1 MSSDLQSRLQSAVG
15 ATYAIQKEL
24 GGGGMSRVFLADEVE
39 LGRQVVIKVLP
50 PEMAAGVNVDRFRRE
65 IQLAARLQ
73 HPHVVPLLT
82 AGAQGDLLYYVMPF
96 IKGESLRAKLAREG
110 ELPVGEA
117 ARILRDVTD
126 ALAHAHSEGVV
137 HRDIKPDNV
146 MISGN
151 HALVTD
157 FGVAKAVSESTGGSH
172 LTSLGVAL
180 GTPAYMAPEQAV
192 ADPHVDHRADIYAVG
207 ALAYEMLTGR
217 PPFTGP
223 SIQAVLAAHVTDAV
237 EPVTK
242 HRTTVPPALNEVVLR
257 CLAKKAADRY
267 QRAEDLRVQFESMAT
282 PSGGVT
288 PTGTQPHAPVAVPGA
303 TAAARTGLAARS
315 PVQVAAWFAG
325 TALVVLVVVYGLV
338 QLMGLP
344 DWVFVAAIALLAAG
358 LPIMLLAS
366 RYERK
371 RAAAV
376 LTGVHPT
383 TPVGLERHVTWSKA
397 LLGGGVAF
405 GGLAVLT
412 ATYMVMR
419 AFGIGPA
426 ATLMATGAFGQR
438 ELMILS
444 DFANRTT
451 DSTLGST
458 VTELLRVSF
467 SESPVM
473 RLADPAR
480 LAESRARMQL
490 APDARIDESVARE
503 IAERES
509 IKAIIAGEVVPL
521 GSGYLISARLISAT
535 GDVLTAQQS
544 SAASASELIGAVD
557 QLSGKLRERIG
568 ESLRSIRRTLPL
580 ELVTTGSLRA
590 LRLYAQATQAEITG
604 DEDRAIAMLDEAVA
618 IDSTFAMAYR
628 KIGTILANS
637 FGQRAKARA
646 AVVKAYELRDR
657 LSERERGY
665 AVAQYHTDVTG
676 RREEALAAYRTLL
689 EQYPDD
695 HRALN
700 NSGVLYFQLGDHERS
715 RDFYQRALDL
725 DSTWSLGFTNL
736 AFEQKNMGQFA
747 EAARTLDAME
757 ARFPNNPR
765 ATEARGFLAMAQR
778 HLDSAAQVFTSLRA
792 GQLGNPAWEADA
804 SENLA
809 FIEMTRG
816 RFRQSETLL
825 NDAIAANA
833 RRNLPAEAQRLAA
846 WWQRDRAAALGG
858 RLASSPRLDRLMSP
872 EAMASL
878 PVPDR
883 QYEAL
888 IEYYAL
894 IDPRRAR
901 ALLGE
906 LERSGQA
913 DLGLDFERGAD
924 RAAAWVLLAEG
935 NPREG
940 LERMRTGVN
949 GWACE
954 PCGKVAMASAH
965 DLAGNADS
973 SLHYWEGYVGTKW
986 GIPSIDSGA
995 LPMAYRR
1002 LGELYQA
1009 KGDRQK
1015 AAQYYG
1021 EFVALW
1027 KDADAELQPVVNEV
1041 KQRMAGLV
1049 GEGR

>member
-1 MSSDLQSRLQSAVG
+1 MAELRDRLQIALGSAYRVE
-15 ATYAIQKEL
+15 KEL
-24 GGGGMSRVFLADEVE
+24 GGGGMSRVFLAEEVE
-39 LGRQVVIKVLP
+39 LARKVVIKVLP
-50 PEMAAGVNVDRFRRE
+50 PEMSAGVNVDRFRRE

-82 AGAQGDLLYYVMPF
+82 AGASGDLLYYVMPF

-117 ARILRDVTD
+117 ARILRDVSD
-126 ALAHAHSEGVV
+126 ALAYAHGEGVV

-223 SIQAVLAAHVTDAV
+223 TIQAVLAAQVTDAA

-242 HRTTVPPALNEVVLR
+242 HRETVPPALNEIVMR

-267 QRAEDLRVQFESMAT
+267 QRAEDLRLQFEAMAT
-282 PSGGVT
+282 PSGGTT
-288 PTGTQPHAPVAVPGA
+288 PTATLPHRADGQA
-303 TAAARTGLAARS
+303 S
-315 PVQVAAWFAG
+315 PVRVVGLF
-325 TALVVLVVVYGLV
+325 TASSLVVLLVVYGVV
-338 QLMGLP
+338 QLVGLP
-344 DWVFVAAIALLAAG
+344 DWVFIGAVGLLAAG
-358 LPIMLLAS
+358 LPIMLLTS

-371 RAAAV
+371 RAAAA
-376 LTGVHPT
+376 LTGAHQT
-383 TPVGLERHVTWSKA
+383 TPVGLERHVTWNKA

-405 GGLAVLT
+405 GGLALLA

-419 AFGIGPA
+419 ALGIGPA
-426 ATLMATGAFGQR
+426 ATLMATGTFGQR
-438 ELMILS
+438 ELLILS

-451 DSTLGST
+451 DSTLGAT
-458 VTELLRVSF
+458 VTELLRVSLT
-467 SESPVM
+467 ESPVM

-490 APDARIDESVARE
+490 APEARIDEAVARE

-521 GSGYLISARLISAT
+521 GGGYLVSARVVSAT
-535 GDVLTAQQS
+535 GDVLTAQQA
-544 SAASASELIGAVD
+544 SAAGAGELIGAVD
-557 QLSGKLRERIG
+557 ELSGKLRERIG

-604 DEDRAIAMLDEAVA
+604 DEDRAVAMLDEAVA

-628 KIGTILANS
+628 KIGTILNNS

-646 AVVKAYELRDR
+646 AVVKAFELRER
-657 LSERERGY
+657 LTERERGY
-665 AVAQYHTDVTG
+665 ATAQYHTDVTG
-676 RREEALAAYRTLL
+676 RRDEALAAYRTIL

-715 RDFYQRALDL
+715 RDFYLRALL
-725 DSTWSLGFTNL
+725 TDSTWSLGFTNL
-736 AFEQKNMGQFA
+736 AFEQKNLGQFA
-747 EAARTLDAME
+747 EAAQTLGAME
-757 ARFPNNPR
+757 ARFPDNPR
-765 ATEARGFLAMAQR
+765 ATEARAFLAVAQR
-778 HLDSAAQVFTSLRA
+778 DFDGASGLLTGLRTA
-792 GQLGNPAWEADA
+792 QLGNPAWEADA
-804 SENLA
+804 AEHLA
-809 FIEMTRG
+809 FIEAARG
-816 RFRQSETLL
+816 RFRQSEIRL
-825 NDAIAANA
+825 NDAIAANT

-858 RLASSPRLDRLMSP
+858 RPAASPGLDRLMSA
-872 EAMASL
+872 EALAAL
-878 PVPDR
+878 PIPDR

-894 IDPRRAR
+894 VDPVRARRA
-901 ALLGE
+901 LGE
-906 LERSGQA
+906 MERSGQA
-913 DLGLDFERGAD
+913 ALGAEFERGAH

-935 NPREG
+935 NTREG
-940 LERMRTGVN
+940 LERMRPGVS
-949 GWACE
+949 GWTCG
-954 PCGKVAMASAH
+954 PCGLVAMASAH
-965 DLAGNADS
+965 DIAGSADS
-973 SLHYWEGYVGTKW
+973 SLHYWQAYLETTW

-1002 LGELYQA
+1002 LGELYEA
-1009 KGDRQK
+1009 RGDRPK
-1015 AAQYYG
+1015 AVQYYG
-1021 EFVALW
+1021 QFVELW
-1027 KDADAELQPVVNEV
+1027 KSADPELQPVVAEV
-1041 KQRMAGLV
+1041 KARMARLV
-1049 GEGR
+1049 GER